1 MRDTLGPGFSSPGPD
16 LAWAHPSSTL
26 ITPIGISFLDLSA
39 HLAIS
44 INVHPI
50 INKAQLGFANQ
61 LVFQTICLQTVQLA
75 SNIPKGKVKG
85 KHVTQT
91 TQHGSLLP
99 ARKSWYSPP
108 KMSAPFFLLFDGSQ
122 FNIGTK
128 IYCLI
133 SVILPHTDSQ
143 LPPCFWVFLHTA
155 TRII

>member
-1 MRDTLGPGFSSPGPD
+1 MRDTLGPGFSSPGPAP
-16 LAWAHPSSTL
+16 AWAHPSLTL

-75 SNIPKGKVKG
+75 YNIPKEKVKG

-99 ARKSWYSPP
+99 ARKFWYSPP
-108 KMSAPFFLLFDGSQ
+108 FFLHLSSSFLMVASSILEQ
-122 FNIGTK
+122 RFTAL
-128 IYCLI
+128 CLLYYLTQ
-133 SVILPHTDSQ
+133 ILSC
-143 LPPCFWVFLHTA
+143 LPVSESSYTLLPE
-155 TRII
+155 